1 MPFTQT
7 LRLARGD
14 NAVQTYLL
22 DGDPLEVGS
31 NPRCEIH
38 VDARGFPERAWLVV
52 ALGRAPRLYNLAASR
67 RDRGVPMPAGRPVP
81 IGHGFTLTRLEQ
93 REAPRV
99 RGRTDVLRP
108 PVHASRP
115 VSLVYG
121 RGPEARAVAIEEA
134 PVSIGSGPE
143 NTLTLPDRAVSRS
156 HCRLEPHGHGVSVR
170 DLDSTNGTWVD
181 GVRVRRARLRPGAV
195 IRVGRTRLRVAGR
208 APTEGGSDRLVAASG
223 SMLDTLA
230 DVDRFAALPW
240 PVLVCGETGV
250 GKELVARA
258 LHERSPRRE
267 GPFVAINGGGL
278 PGELIESELFG
289 HERGAFTGAVQSHR
303 GAFERAHEGTLFLDE
318 IAELAPS
325 LQSRL
330 LRVLETWQVRRVGGE
345 AARRVDVR
353 LVCATHRDLARL
365 VSEGQFRADLYY
377 RVHRLVIRVAPL
389 RQRPAD
395 ITPIANHV
403 LHSLAGVLGEKS
415 LSERAAA
422 RLRGYSW
429 PGNTRELRNTIEL
442 AAAMSDAAV
451 IGADAVDEV
460 LRRARDVGARPSAAL
475 LRKALADHG
484 GNYAATARAVGIPR
498 STLRDRL
505 KGAG

>member
-1 MPFTQT
+1 MPLTQMV
-7 LRLARGD
+7 RLCRD
-14 NAVQTYLL
+14 DTVVQTYVL

-31 NPRCEIH
+31 DPRCEIR
-38 VDARGFPERAWLVV
+38 VDARGFPARAWLVL
-52 ALGRAPRLYNLAASR
+52 ALGRSCRLHDLAASR
-67 RDRGVPMPAGRPVP
+67 GDRGVPLPVGRPVP
-81 IGHGFTLTRLEQ
+81 IGQGFNLTRLAH
-93 REAPRV
+93 RERPRSK
-99 RGRTDVLRP
+99 GGTETLRP
-108 PVHASRP
+108 PLCAPRP
-115 VSLVYG
+115 LSLVIG
-121 RGPEARAVAIEEA
+121 RGPEARGLAIEEA
-134 PVSIGSGPE
+134 PISVGSGCE
-143 NTLTLPDRAVSRS
+143 NTLMLADRAVSRS
-156 HCRLEPHGHGVSVR
+156 HCRLEPHGQGVSVR

-181 GVRVRRARLRPGAV
+181 GVRVRCARLRPGAL

-208 APTEGGSDRLVAASG
+208 APMGARPDSLIAASG

-230 DVDRFAALPW
+230 DVDRFAPLPW
-240 PVLVCGETGV
+240 PALVCGETGV

-258 LHERSPRRE
+258 LHERSPRCE

-303 GAFERAHEGTLFLDE
+303 GAFERAHGGTLFLDE

-353 LVCATHRDLARL
+353 LVCATHRDLAAL
-365 VSEGQFRADLYY
+365 VRQGRFRADLYY

-389 RQRPAD
+389 RQRSAD
-395 ITPIANHV
+395 IDPIANHV
-403 LHSLAGVLGEKS
+403 LVSLAEVLGEKS
-415 LSERAAA
+415 LSQGALA
-422 RLRGYSW
+422 RLRAYAW

-442 AAAMSDAAV
+442 AAAMSDTVV
-451 IGADAVDEV
+451 IGADAIDEV
-460 LRRARDVGARPSAAL
+460 LRTVGDAGARPSAARL
-475 LRKALADHG
+475 QEVLAEHG
-484 GNYAATARAVGIPR
+484 GNYAATARAVGMPR

-505 KGAG
+505 KSAG